1 MAGPSPEV
9 IVGATAQALA
19 QAVIST
25 NEVRRNL
32 IIVQVSSLKVQGGD
46 SSLSENYKISR
57 CARNDRGSALNDRG
71 GWQKKKISPC
81 GGNDRKATW
90 Q

>member
-46 SSLSENYKISR
+46 YSLGENYKISR
-57 CARNDRGSALNDRG
+57 FARNGGFLATLEMTDG
-71 GWQKKKISPC
+71 GWSKLQGVGWKLL
-81 GGNDRKATW
+81 RARE
-90 Q
+90 